1 MPNKILKQ
9 SGTVEWLGALQ
20 VQVSN
25 SMFYMSMVS
34 TGMMILTFWYTAGY
48 QIQQQYLKWLT
59 LGWFIAFVVVL
70 FGLVMFIDYKWIL
83 PSRMAFVNKQA
94 YKHEN
99 QAMDEI
105 LAIHKEIKEIE
116 KKLGIV

>member
-1 MPNKILKQ
+1 VGNNFLRQ
-9 SGTVEWLGALQ
+9 TSARTWLGAIQ

-34 TGMMILTFWYTAGY
+34 TGMMVLTFWYTAGY
-48 QIQQQYLKWLT
+48 QIQQQYLHWLT
-59 LGWFIAFVVVL
+59 LGWFIAFVVAL
-70 FGLVMFIDYKWIL
+70 FGLVMIIDYKWIL

-94 YKHEN
+94 YKHNN

-105 LAIHKEIKEIE
+105 LAIHDEIREIKKKLEIE
-116 KKLGIV
+116 